1 MALLAYNS
9 KPKPE
14 TTTNKLLPARHFRP
28 EAELEQQLQE
38 QEEEGR
44 QREWQGWHNNN
55 WVQRFLWGQ
64 GRHHRAQLLHNLKS
78 VEERAAD
85 GASNQE
91 LAGYGFDTYW
101 LQRF

>member
-44 QREWQGWHNNN
+44 QRE
-55 WVQRFLWGQ
+55 
-64 GRHHRAQLLHNLKS
+64 
-78 VEERAAD
+78 
-85 GASNQE
+85 
-91 LAGYGFDTYW
+91 
-101 LQRF
+101 